1 MAEVRQQTVAADPPC
16 QMKPEMTTGRLQP
29 VMKGKQSLSP
39 LGHGAVSP
47 CHGCMEPVVT
57 ADELLMSS
65 LVAACSSERQQP
77 AVSPTATPL
86 VAVMVAEQTAAST
99 VLSVPLA
106 NPGAAE
112 ERRRDHCPRPDNT
125 ERAEER
131 EEVGLA
137 KVVEQVACV

>member
-1 MAEVRQQTVAADPPC
+1 MAEVRQQTVAVDPPC
-16 QMKPEMTTGRLQP
+16 QMKPEVAAGRSQP
-29 VMKGKQSLSP
+29 MMKGEQP
-39 LGHGAVSP
+39 LAPFHHAAMSP
-47 CHGCMEPVVT
+47 CHGCMEPAVT
-57 ADELLMSS
+57 ADELMSS
-65 LVAACSSERQQP
+65 LVAACSSQRQQS
-77 AVSPTATPL
+77 AVSPTAAPV
-86 VAVMVAEQTAAST
+86 VALMVAEQTAAST